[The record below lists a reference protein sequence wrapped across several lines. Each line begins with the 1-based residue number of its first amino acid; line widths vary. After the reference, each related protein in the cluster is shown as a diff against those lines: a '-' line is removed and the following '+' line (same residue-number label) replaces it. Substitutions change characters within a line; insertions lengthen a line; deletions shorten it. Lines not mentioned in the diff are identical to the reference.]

1 MKETKQ
7 KKVEDQKDWSESGIE
22 EDMGPEDMSFELKDP
37 NAFLNEEEG
46 EEEMEEAED
55 EMEEKIK

>member
-1 MKETKQ
+1 
-7 KKVEDQKDWSESGIE
+7 
-22 EDMGPEDMSFELKDP
+22 MGPEDMSFELKDP